1 MNKSVQKYLSENIAI
16 ISKILLVYTLGV
28 IIGIV
33 LFIFTDIKGEY
44 IDIVRNI
51 LEQTKQENFESINVI
66 ANGLK
71 NNLFF
76 IGLIYSS
83 IITIISPLIICAIMI
98 IKAIVTGIYLCT
110 IFSIFGILKGIGAV
124 AVNVILPLILS
135 LIGYVIICTNAINL
149 FSYINS
155 GNKITLKDVI
165 KQLYWLVIS
174 FSLISFSLV
183 IEQLTSSL
191 VISMFS
197 NI

>member
-149 FSYINS
+149 FSDINS